1 MNRFKLLGLALLAA
15 LVAEP
20 ASAKSSTP
28 SDSVKKTVTAVHRK
42 DAQKTSAPVGGKA
55 LKKTAARSKAK
66 AKGRPAVT
74 LRQTSLKAPEPGIAL
89 RRLTIRRM
97 EAGLRMPRGAAPLHR
112 YVRLYTLDRAGA
124 VEDLPVTTVRNDVVL
139 PEGRRIVVGVLVLPG
154 MFKTAKLGAPGVRIV
169 EKSEMHQFF
178 QGGCAVVNV
187 VYDPSAKRTV
197 ASWCNYDDR
206 ADPTPIGK
214 E

>member
-1 MNRFKLLGLALLAA
+1 MNRFKLLGLALLVA
-15 LVAEP
+15 LVAQP
-20 ASAKSSTP
+20 ASAKSSAP
-28 SDSVKKTVTAVHRK
+28 SDSVKKTVTAVHHK
-42 DAQKTSAPVGGKA
+42 GVAKA
-55 LKKTAARSKAK
+55 SVRSKPK
-66 AKGRPAVT
+66 SRPAVT
-74 LRQTSLKAPEPGIAL
+74 LRQTSLKGPEPGIAL
-89 RRLTIRRM
+89 RPLTVRRM
-97 EAGLRMPRGAAPLHR
+97 EAALRMPRGSAPLHR

-124 VEDLPVTTVRNDVVL
+124 VDDLPVTTVRDDVVL
-139 PEGRRIVVGVLVLPG
+139 PEGRKIVVGVLVLPS
-154 MFKTAKLGAPGVRIV
+154 MFRNARLGAPGVHIV

-206 ADPTPIGK
+206 ADPTPIGR

>member
-1 MNRFKLLGLALLAA
+1 MNRFKLLGLALLAT
-15 LVAEP
+15 LVVEP

-28 SDSVKKTVTAVHRK
+28 SDSVKKTVTAVHHK
-42 DAQKTSAPVGGKA
+42 DAQKTSAPGGSKA

-66 AKGRPAVT
+66 SRPAAT

-89 RRLTIRRM
+89 RSRTIRRM

-154 MFKTAKLGAPGVRIV
+154 MFKTAQLGAPGVRIV